1 MDLRNRNDTS
11 KLGGHTAMNSSGLN
25 WRFNKKN

>member
-1 MDLRNRNDTS
+1 MDLRNRNEVN
-11 KLGGHTAMNSSGLN
+11 KLGGHRAVNSSGLN